1 MFSTMKLQSRQCGR
15 TERKA
20 MYVRKT
26 VDAWVLEGNYGCGWE
41 YLLTEYTKKEGM
53 ERLREYRE
61 NQPQYPVR
69 LIKKRERKAA
79 AV

>member
-1 MFSTMKLQSRQCGR
+1 
-15 TERKA
+15 

-26 VDAWVLEGNYGCGWE
+26 VDTWVLEGNYGYGWE
-41 YLLTEYTKKEGM
+41 YILTEYTRKEGL

-69 LIKKRERKAA
+69 LIKKRE
-79 AV
+79 

>member
-1 MFSTMKLQSRQCGR
+1 
-15 TERKA
+15 

-79 AV
+79 AVWMIQDTQMYLSMCHLQTRF

>member
-15 TERKA
+15 NERKA